1 MPDARDY
8 TAFHEVDEATT
19 EREAARNADFRACPI
34 LADFIATMLQDLQYR
49 EADEACEEE
58 REEGDTGTIY
68 TLDESI
74 YQTCKGLCEGFME
87 RNAES
92 IEQALDLVPGEDGL
106 QYAGQRGYRAMTHER
121 IGSTFYM
128 LLVGHGVSF
137 TDDGDAPCLEAMNAD
152 TRAERGAEFYFDGKR
167 VYFC

>member
-8 TAFHEVDEATT
+8 TAFHEVDEATA

-49 EADEACEEE
+49 EADEACEKE

-68 TLDESI
+68 TLDESV
-74 YQTCKGLCEGFME
+74 YQTCKRLCEDFMA
-87 RNAES
+87 RNANHIAE
-92 IEQALDLVPGEDGL
+92 ALDLEPGSDGL
-106 QYAGQRGYRAMTHER
+106 RYTANPITYER
-121 IGSTFYM
+121 LGSTFYM
-128 LLVGHGVSF
+128 ALVGHGVGF
-137 TDDGDAPCLEAMNAD
+137 TDDGNAD
-152 TRAERGAEFYFDGKR
+152 CLQALQDDARANRGVEFYFDGER